1 MLTKISS
8 TLFGRL
14 DLIRAIAAAIVA
26 TGHLR
31 GGYFTDYYSLQE
43 SSQNIINFSIFFIT
57 RLGIEAVV
65 VFFVISGFLVGGST
79 LVEFREKRF
88 KFPEYLI
95 KRFSR
100 LYVVLVPSLLIG
112 GLFDILRINLTTNQ
126 SFSDNLTGSSDSMVI
141 SFSNQKS
148 RLANAYGNF
157 RSLQTRKLVA

>member
-65 VFFVISGFLVGGST
+65 VFF
-79 LVEFREKRF
+79 
-88 KFPEYLI
+88 
-95 KRFSR
+95 
-100 LYVVLVPSLLIG
+100 
-112 GLFDILRINLTTNQ
+112 
-126 SFSDNLTGSSDSMVI
+126 
-141 SFSNQKS
+141 
-148 RLANAYGNF
+148 
-157 RSLQTRKLVA
+157 